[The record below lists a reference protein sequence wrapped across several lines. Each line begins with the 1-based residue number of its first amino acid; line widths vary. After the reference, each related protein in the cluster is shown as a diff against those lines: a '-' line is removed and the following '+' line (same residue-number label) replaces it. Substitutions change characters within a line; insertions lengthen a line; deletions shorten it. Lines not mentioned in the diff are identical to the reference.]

1 MNEDIFT
8 EMQDYKMQLVGVQ
21 EIKKDRD
28 DRIDKLRAEYDALS
42 RKHDAIDRE
51 LTAIK
56 VNHHHVLDEHATLKS
71 DYDNVSEKLHL
82 SNKVRNEREE

>member
-1 MNEDIFT
+1 
-8 EMQDYKMQLVGVQ
+8 MQNYKMQLVGVQ

-28 DRIDKLRAEYDALS
+28 NRIDKLRAEFDALS

-56 VNHHHVLDEHATLKS
+56 VNYQHVLEEHGTLKS